1 MASKFL
7 YATGAAAA
15 LLLSACATT
24 TNMSSEPLATAMMVS
39 STGAQ
44 LGTATLLENGNS
56 LSMSIEVAGLPAGSH
71 GFHLH
76 TTGSCERPD
85 FQSAGGHLNPAG
97 KSHGIYSPNGAHLGD
112 LPNLTVSDS
121 GTAAQTFSLV
131 GNLADSEA
139 AIFDAD
145 GTAVMIHA
153 GPDDY
158 RTDPAGD
165 AGSRIAC
172 GVLQRV

>member
-1 MASKFL
+1 MTNK
-7 YATGAAAA
+7 
-15 LLLSACATT
+15 LLLSASAATALLLAGCATT
-24 TNMSSEPLATAMMVS
+24 NTMSSEPIGTAMMMS

-56 LSMSIEVAGLPAGSH
+56 LSVSVEVAGLPAGSH

-76 TTGSCERPD
+76 TTGKCEAPD
-85 FQSAGGHLNPAG
+85 FQSAGGHLNPAN
-97 KSHGIYSPNGAHLGD
+97 KSHGIYSPDGAHLGD
-112 LPNLTVSDS
+112 LPNLTVSEN

-131 GNLADSEA
+131 GNNVNSEA

-172 GVLQRV
+172 GVLRRT

>member
-1 MASKFL
+1 MTDKL
-7 YATGAAAA
+7 IYPATAAAA

-24 TNMSSEPLATAMMVS
+24 NNMSSEPIGTAMIMS

-56 LSMSIEVAGLPAGSH
+56 LSVSVEVAGLPPGSH

-76 TTGSCERPD
+76 TTGRCEAPD
-85 FQSAGGHLNPAG
+85 FQSAGGHLNPAN

-112 LPNLTVSDS
+112 LPNLQVSDN

-131 GNLADSEA
+131 GNNVNSEA

-153 GPDDY
+153 GADDY

-172 GVLQRV
+172 GVLRRP